1 MSRVRQLRQNCWE
14 LAERLFVARILGFA
28 LNVLA
33 VAHTPWSHLG
43 QAHECDSEWSLIS
56 ALSVLATFTAYV
68 ASARPD
74 LLVSCWVIQFCQRFH
89 RIRRTDSDDHIMLTS
104 SSIHLS
110 LVGNLQPLFPQKWN
124 YIVNSIRASKAHNWY
139 LTHGWISP
147 RRDLR
152 DAIIYFSKCK
162 TVSGPESSL
171 CMSLGENGT
180 CFFYMPFKVPI
191 SPTLH
196 LWRVDTLCAQRMSL
210 YNLRLAVM

>member
-1 MSRVRQLRQNCWE
+1 MIRTHISASLRSDSWDRT
-14 LAERLFVARILGFA
+14 AENLQRDFLSPRILGFA

-33 VAHTPWSHLG
+33 VAHTLESSGTSSWMWFWMIPDKRS
-43 QAHECDSEWSLIS
+43 Q
-56 ALSVLATFTAYV
+56 
-68 ASARPD
+68 PD

-89 RIRRTDSDDHIMLTS
+89 RIRRTNSDDHIMLAS

-162 TVSGPESSL
+162 TVSGPESSP

-180 CFFYMPFKVPI
+180 CFFYMPFEVPI

-196 LWRVDTLCAQRMSL
+196 LWRVDTLCARGMSL
-210 YNLRLAVM
+210 YNLRLAVL